1 MLALKQFRQTLKGF
15 PDLLNYAAEIEDGIV
30 QGKDGS
36 FTAGWIYRGA
46 DLSSALPS
54 QRNAQAAQ
62 VNTALAM
69 LGSGWMTHHDCIR
82 TPVAAY
88 ANRES
93 SRFPDP
99 ISQLIDEE
107 RRELFEQHGDY
118 YESLHVLFIT
128 YLPPTT
134 GKSRL
139 RHYVYEEDG
148 KAQKQSA
155 TAELKRFI
163 ATLSELE
170 DRLDALF
177 QMTRLKGHDFTN
189 EQGEKQIRDE
199 LLAYLHWIS
208 TGIRQPINLPSVP
221 MYLDAIIGNQELR
234 GGVAPIIGNQHIR
247 VVALDGFPQD
257 STPDVLS
264 QLDQV
269 PISYR
274 WNTRFIYLEAYEA
287 EQELERYR
295 KVWEQKER
303 TMRDQ
308 MFNTKD
314 GKIDL
319 DAKDMSHDVVSAK
332 AEAASG
338 IVRYGYYT
346 SVIVLMDED
355 MATVEEAAK
364 QVKTLIQNLGFSAR
378 LETINA
384 LEAWLGSMPSHG
396 VQNIRRPPMHTLNLA
411 HLLPLTSVWAGRDH
425 NPCPF
430 YPPKSPPLLY
440 GATDGS
446 TPWRFNLHVGD
457 IGHTL
462 MLGPTGSGKS
472 TKLAFI
478 MDQFLRYPNATVFGF
493 DKDYS
498 AYALTKAIGGDHYD
512 LGGDGAEIAFAPLMD
527 LESERDLAWAS
538 QWVEM
543 LVELQGVKLTPQH
556 RKEIHRSLLL
566 HKGSRHQTL
575 TDYHATVQSREIK
588 DAIEPYTTEGPFGQM
603 FDAESDSLKAGHFQI
618 FEIGHLM
625 GLGERAVLPALDYL
639 FYRIEKR
646 LKGQPALIPL
656 DEAWVMLGHPAFR
669 AKIREWLKVL
679 RKANCAV
686 ILATQSL
693 TDAAHSGILDVINES
708 CLTKLYLANPQAIEE
723 ESAALY
729 QRLGLNS
736 TQIQIISQM
745 TPKRDYYY
753 SSPLGQRRY
762 RLDLGPLALAFVA
775 VSGKEEVAQVKHYE
789 TQYGK
794 QWQMEWMTERGVR
807 L

>member
-15 PDLLNYAAEIEDGIV
+15 PDLLNYAAEIEDGVI

-36 FTAGWIYRGA
+36 FTAGWIYRGD

-88 ANRES
+88 ANQDAS
-93 SRFPDP
+93 QFPDP
-99 ISQLIDEE
+99 ISRLIDEE
-107 RRELFEQHGDY
+107 RRGLFEQHGDY
-118 YESLHVLFIT
+118 YESLHVLFLT

-134 GKSRL
+134 GKSKL
-139 RHYVYEEDG
+139 RNYVYEEDG
-148 KAQKQSA
+148 RAQKHTA
-155 TAELKRFI
+155 TTELKRFI
-163 ATLSELE
+163 STVAELE
-170 DRLDALF
+170 DRLGAFF
-177 QMTRLKGHDFTN
+177 QMTRLKGRSVVS
-189 EQGEKQIRDE
+189 ELGEKQIRDE
-199 LLAYLHWIS
+199 LLSYLHWIS

-221 MYLDAIIGNQELR
+221 MYLDAVIGSQDLR
-234 GGVAPIIGNQHIR
+234 GGIAPVVGDKHIR
-247 VVALDGFPQD
+247 VIALDGFPQD
-257 STPDVLS
+257 SYPDVLS
-264 QLDQV
+264 HLDQV

-287 EQELERYR
+287 EQELERFR

-308 MFNTKD
+308 MFNTQN

-319 DAKDMSHDVVSAK
+319 DAKDMTNDVVNAK

-346 SVIVLMDED
+346 SAIVLMDED
-355 MATVEEAAK
+355 PTAVEESAK
-364 QVKTLIQNLGFSAR
+364 QVITLVRNLGFGAR

-446 TPWRFNLHVGD
+446 TPWRFNIHVSD

-462 MLGPTGSGKS
+462 ILGPTGSGKS

-478 MDQFLRYPNATVFGF
+478 MAQFLRYPNATVFGF

-512 LGGDGAEIAFAPLMD
+512 IGGDGAVIAFAPLKD
-527 LESERDLAWAS
+527 LKTDRDLAWAS
-538 QWVEM
+538 QWIEM
-543 LVELQGVKLTPQH
+543 LVELQDVKLTPQH

-566 HKGSRHQTL
+566 LKGSQHQTL
-575 TDYHATVQSREIK
+575 TDYHATVQSPEIK

-603 FDAESDSLKAGHFQI
+603 FDAESDSLKAGNFQI
-618 FEIGHLM
+618 FEVGHLM

-646 LKGQPALIPL
+646 LKGQPATISL
-656 DEAWVMLGHPAFR
+656 DEAWVMLGHSSFR

-708 CLTKLYLANPQAIEE
+708 CLTKIYLANPQAVEK

-736 TQIQIISQM
+736 TQVQIISQM

-775 VSGKEEVAQVKHYE
+775 VSGKEEVAQVKGFE
-789 TQYGK
+789 AKYGAC
-794 QWQMEWMTERGVR
+794 WQFEWMKERGVQA
-807 L
+807 